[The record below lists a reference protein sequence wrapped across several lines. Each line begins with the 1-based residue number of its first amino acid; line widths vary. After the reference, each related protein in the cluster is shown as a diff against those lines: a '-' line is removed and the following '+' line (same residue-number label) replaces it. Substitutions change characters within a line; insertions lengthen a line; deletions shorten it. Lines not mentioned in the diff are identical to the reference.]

1 VVHLSVIGTGYLG
14 ATHAACLASWGHD
27 VVGLD
32 SDPVRLGPLR
42 EGRAP
47 FHEPGLDDL
56 LAAGV
61 REGRLRFTDDPAELA
76 GCEAHFLCVGT
87 PPRENGSADLS
98 ALWEAA
104 DAVAPHLRPGAL
116 VIGKSTVPVGTA
128 RPLRDRLA
136 DAAGHPVAVAWNPEF
151 LREGQA
157 VHDSLHPARLVFGVD
172 RPEDEPALRRIYAPC
187 ITEGVPA
194 VVTGLET
201 AELAKVSAN
210 LMLAAR
216 VSMVNVLAEVCEAS
230 GADMHDLT
238 RILGLDSRIG
248 ADFLVPGIGYGGGC
262 LPKDS
267 RAFGHR
273 AADLGVAHARDLVD
287 QLDRINL
294 HQRER
299 TTAAALRM
307 LDHAGVRPDGA
318 RVAVLGAAFKAD
330 SDDVRD
336 SPALDIARRVRREVG
351 EVTVYDPCAGP
362 NAAREAPEL
371 AVSGSVGGACCDA
384 DLVMVLTEWSEFR
397 DLDPDALAVLV
408 RNPMAI
414 DGRQVLD
421 TGKWQQAGWDVLTLG
436 SGRRHL

>member
-1 VVHLSVIGTGYLG
+1 
-14 ATHAACLASWGHD
+14 
-27 VVGLD
+27 
-32 SDPVRLGPLR
+32 
-42 EGRAP
+42 
-47 FHEPGLDDL
+47 
-56 LAAGV
+56 
-61 REGRLRFTDDPAELA
+61 
-76 GCEAHFLCVGT
+76 
-87 PPRENGSADLS
+87 
-98 ALWEAA
+98 
-104 DAVAPHLRPGAL
+104 
-116 VIGKSTVPVGTA
+116 
-128 RPLRDRLA
+128 
-136 DAAGHPVAVAWNPEF
+136 
-151 LREGQA
+151 
-157 VHDSLHPARLVFGVD
+157 VHDSLHPARLVFGID